1 MPGNVDFGTVALL
14 SLDNARLVRLLR
26 LRLDRDVDV
35 MLILQ
40 LVDHLLDHIEALG

>member
-1 MPGNVDFGTVALL
+1 MPGKGIVALR
-14 SLDNARLVRLLR
+14 SLDDARLICLPR

-40 LVDHLLDHIEALG
+40 LVDHRLVHIEALG

>member
-1 MPGNVDFGTVALL
+1 MPGNVDSGIVALQ
-14 SLDNARLVRLLR
+14 SLDDARLIRLPR

-40 LVDHLLDHIEALG
+40 LVDHRHVHIEALG